1 MSDPLEP
8 PGPVFRPGVHAP
20 EGPLGRCVWFAV
32 RGRQVLVT
40 QNFEVKTQE
49 QLGELGL
56 EPVRTQYLGLLDELH
71 CFAAELAP
79 DAPAPEGFR
88 FADLRTLLGHFD
100 DWLHA
105 LAGRAVQI
113 VEWERTH
120 QYCGSCGAPT
130 VVMSGERARRCHEC
144 EQVYYPRLAPAMI
157 VAVERGDEI
166 LLGRSPHF
174 PPGIYSVLA
183 GFVEPGESLEEAV
196 IREVREEASV
206 EVGDVRYFGS
216 QPWPFPNS
224 LMIGFTAQYRSGEV
238 RVDGDEL
245 EDADFFAYDALPRT
259 FPGNVSISQWL
270 LNDFVA
276 RKRAAS

>member
-1 MSDPLEP
+1 
-8 PGPVFRPGVHAP
+8 
-20 EGPLGRCVWFAV
+20 VWFAV

-40 QNFEVKTQE
+40 HDFQLKTQE
-49 QLGELGL
+49 KLSDIGL
-56 EPVRTQYLGLLDELH
+56 EPVRTQYLGALDDLH
-71 CFAAELAP
+71 CFSAELHGET
-79 DAPAPEGFR
+79 PAPEGFR

-120 QYCGSCGAPT
+120 QYCGACGEPT
-130 VVMSGERARRCHEC
+130 QHFPNERARRCEAC
-144 EQVYYPRLAPAMI
+144 DQVFYPRLAPAMI

-196 IREVREEASV
+196 AREVREEAGI
-206 EVGDVRYFGS
+206 EVTDVRYFGS

-224 LMIGFTAQYRSGEV
+224 LMIGFTARYASGEV
-238 RVDGDEL
+238 EPDGVEM
-245 EDADFFAYDALPRT
+245 EDAAFFAYDDLPKT
-259 FPGNVSISQWL
+259 FPGNISISQWL
-270 LNDFVA
+270 MNDFVA
-276 RKRAAS
+276 RKRRGE